1 MEEPQPS
8 HSDTSDSMIGLSMS
22 RSGGTSSSAL
32 KRGPPSSFEGLEDE
46 TSKKRFKEDLG
57 NQPDSEKSV
66 SRPDYEALAEDL
78 AQELQ
83 CGCCAELVYRPVVVS
98 PCQHFFC
105 GRYDSSEYSCIAM
118 LTSVKLLRFVDSCEF
133 LVSS

>member
-1 MEEPQPS
+1 
-8 HSDTSDSMIGLSMS
+8 MS